1 MDHDRGGREAPSGR
15 PPRPEASGA
24 ASESPERSG
33 EKAEWCGD
41 EGTEWSGGSRERSRA
56 PQRSVRV
63 PPPRH
68 PGDDH
73 GSPARGEHPHARWPS
88 ADDPAGPLDPEGS
101 DGPGPAGPRTPL
113 RRSSVRGQ
121 ILSALRS
128 ALDAGEL
135 VPGEVYSAPVLG
147 DRFGVSATPVREAMQ
162 QLAAEGAVETVPNR
176 GFRVVSRTPRDLSE
190 LSEIRLLIE
199 LPTVSRLARDAAPE
213 RLAALRPPAEA
224 TLRAAEAG
232 DRGVYAQ
239 ADRAFHRAVLTLCGN
254 DHLVRVADDLHLRGQ
269 WPTGRGRGVLVA
281 DAVQHV
287 ALVDALVEGDIGA
300 VRDLVRGHFA
310 AAE

>member
-1 MDHDRGGREAPSGR
+1 MDPTGTSG
-15 PPRPEASGA
+15 P
-24 ASESPERSG
+24 
-33 EKAEWCGD
+33 AEPD
-41 EGTEWSGGSRERSRA
+41 
-56 PQRSVRV
+56 
-63 PPPRH
+63 
-68 PGDDH
+68 
-73 GSPARGEHPHARWPS
+73 HPH
-88 ADDPAGPLDPEGS
+88 
-101 DGPGPAGPRTPL
+101 GPGPAGPRTPL

-135 VPGEVYSAPVLG
+135 VPGEVYSAPLLG
-147 DRFGVSATPVREAMQ
+147 ERFGVSATPVREAMQ

-199 LPTVSRLARDAAPE
+199 LPTVSRLARDASPE
-213 RLAALRPPAEA
+213 RLAELRPPAEA

-232 DRGVYAQ
+232 DRGVYAE
-239 ADRAFHRAVLTLCGN
+239 ADRAFHRAVLALCGN
-254 DHLVRVADDLHLRGQ
+254 HHLVRVADDLHLRGQ
-269 WPTGRGRGVLVA
+269 WPTGQGRGVLVA

-287 ALVDALVEGDIGA
+287 ALVDALVEGDVGA
-300 VRDLVRGHFA
+300 VRELVRGHFA